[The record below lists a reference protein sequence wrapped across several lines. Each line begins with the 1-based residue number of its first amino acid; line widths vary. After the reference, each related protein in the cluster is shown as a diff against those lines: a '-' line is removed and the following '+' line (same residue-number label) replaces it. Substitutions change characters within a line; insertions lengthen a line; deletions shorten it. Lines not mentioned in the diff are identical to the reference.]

1 MKCVQIIK
9 LANLHQT
16 HVILNCHVIET
27 SPHILKIVHII
38 KKWMIDFEMSI
49 FSFQFCQLEKK
60 KWCFKSILVKKIKGV
75 DSPQVDWQLVVPLVG
90 FYVKRTKGNMET
102 TAKIKIKNPF
112 NDKVMLNYVL
122 SLFYFSICFIENM
135 VLGIIRKIKKIF
147 LRAPIC

>member
-1 MKCVQIIK
+1 M
-9 LANLHQT
+9 
-16 HVILNCHVIET
+16 
-27 SPHILKIVHII
+27 
-38 KKWMIDFEMSI
+38 
-49 FSFQFCQLEKK
+49 
-60 KWCFKSILVKKIKGV
+60 KKIKGV